1 MDARE
6 FFYEFGRAL
15 YHIDAYYGEFAKHSG
30 VSPALLWVLY
40 ALNDGKSHT
49 QIEISN
55 DWDLPKT
62 TVNTIVKELQQK
74 AYVELVAIKGKRRE
88 MTIELTVSGKKYA
101 NDLLSKL

>member
-1 MDARE
+1 M
-6 FFYEFGRAL
+6 
-15 YHIDAYYGEFAKHSG
+15 
-30 VSPALLWVLY
+30 Y

-101 NDLLSKL
+101 DDLLSKLYEKENDVYHDLQLDKYEIITLLEKIALKLKEDK